1 MIEVQRKDDS
11 WQKPAGPEPARAQQ
25 KAVTDPSGDGLR
37 LCTRSDHQKAKLD
50 PDGF

>member
-25 KAVTDPSGDGLR
+25 KAVTVQAATAFDFAHAVTTRRSGLT
-37 LCTRSDHQKAKLD
+37 LASS
-50 PDGF
+50 